1 MAKRIVLSQ
10 EKPDGNFPTCPYPN
24 PEIREAMKLAIEK
37 TIASRGLQDTI
48 FEIEIPME
56 TVTEYTD
63 NGIKTYERKLFPGYV
78 LIKMVMSDEAW
89 HIIKN
94 VRGVTGFITSGSD
107 RPVPLTEEELI
118 NLGLHKKEIV
128 LDYAVGSIVRI
139 LEGSFIDNKAKVLAI
154 DLEEEEV
161 EVSVELF
168 RGNSATMTLRLDQVE
183 AI

>member
-1 MAKRIVLSQ
+1 MAENAQWFVLQTYSGY
-10 EKPDGNFPTCPYPN
+10 ENTVKAT
-24 PEIREAMKLAIEK
+24 IEK
-37 TIASRGLQDTI
+37 TVESRNLHDRI
-48 FEIEIPME
+48 LAISIPME

-107 RPVPLTEEELI
+107 RPVPLTEAELI

-128 LDYAVGSIVRI
+128 LDYTVGSMVRI
-139 LEGSFIDNKAKVLAI
+139 LDGPYIGRDVKVIAI
-154 DLEEEEV
+154 DLEKEDV
-161 EVSVELF
+161 VVSVEVL
-168 RGNSATMTLRLDQVE
+168 RGSFAPKTLKLDEVK

>member
-1 MAKRIVLSQ
+1 MSADAKWYVVHTYSAY
-10 EKPDGNFPTCPYPN
+10 ENTVKNT
-24 PEIREAMKLAIEK
+24 IEK
-37 TIASRGLQDTI
+37 NIVSRSLQDTI

-107 RPVPLTEEELI
+107 RPVPLTEAELI

-128 LDYAVGSIVRI
+128 LDYTVGSIVRI
-139 LEGSFIDNKAKVLAI
+139 VDGPFYNIEAKVLAI

-161 EVSVELF
+161 EVSVEII
-168 RGNSATMTLRLDQVE
+168 RGNVTTKTFRLDQVE

>member
-1 MAKRIVLSQ
+1 MSADAKWYVVHTYSAY
-10 EKPDGNFPTCPYPN
+10 ENTVKNT
-24 PEIREAMKLAIEK
+24 IEK
-37 TIASRGLQDTI
+37 NVVSRGLQDTI

-107 RPVPLTEEELI
+107 RPVPLTEAELI

-128 LDYAVGSIVRI
+128 LDYTVGSIVRI
-139 LEGSFIDNKAKVLAI
+139 VDGPFVNNEAKVLAI

-161 EVSVELF
+161 EVSIELI
-168 RGNSATMTLRLDQVE
+168 RGNAATKVLRLDQVE

>member
-1 MAKRIVLSQ
+1 MSADAKWYVVHTYSAY
-10 EKPDGNFPTCPYPN
+10 ENTVKNT
-24 PEIREAMKLAIEK
+24 IEK
-37 TIASRGLQDTI
+37 TIVSRGLQDTI

-107 RPVPLTEEELI
+107 RPVPLTEAELI

-128 LDYAVGSIVRI
+128 LDYTVGSMVRI
-139 LEGSFIDNKAKVLAI
+139 LDGPYIGRDVKVIAI
-154 DLEEEEV
+154 DLEKEDV
-161 EVSVELF
+161 VVSVEVL
-168 RGNSATMTLRLDQVE
+168 RGSFAPKTLKLDEVK

>member
-1 MAKRIVLSQ
+1 MSGEAKWYVVHTYSAY
-10 EKPDGNFPTCPYPN
+10 ENTVKNT
-24 PEIREAMKLAIEK
+24 IEK
-37 TIASRGLQDTI
+37 NIASRGLQDTI

-89 HIIKN
+89 HIIKG

-107 RPVPLTEEELI
+107 RPVPLTEAELI

-128 LDYAVGSIVRI
+128 LDYTVGSIVRI
-139 LEGSFIDNKAKVLAI
+139 VDGPFCNIEAKVLAI

-161 EVSVELF
+161 EVSVEIF
-168 RGNSATMTLRLDQVE
+168 RGNVTNKTFRLDQVE

>member
-1 MAKRIVLSQ
+1 MHTYSAYENTVK
-10 EKPDGNFPTCPYPN
+10 NT
-24 PEIREAMKLAIEK
+24 IEK
-37 TIASRGLQDTI
+37 TIVSRGLQDTI

-107 RPVPLTEEELI
+107 RPVPLTEAELI

-128 LDYAVGSIVRI
+128 LDYTDGSMVRI
-139 LEGSFIDNKAKVLAI
+139 LDGPYIGRDVKVIAI
-154 DLEEEEV
+154 DLEKEDV
-161 EVSVELF
+161 VVSVEVL
-168 RGNSATMTLRLDQVE
+168 RGSFAPKTLKLDEVK

>member
-1 MAKRIVLSQ
+1 MSADAKWYVVHTYSAY
-10 EKPDGNFPTCPYPN
+10 ENTVKNT
-24 PEIREAMKLAIEK
+24 IEK

-107 RPVPLTEEELI
+107 RPVPLTEAELI

-128 LDYAVGSIVRI
+128 LDYTVGSMVRI
-139 LEGSFIDNKAKVLAI
+139 LDGPYFGRDVKVIAI
-154 DLEEEEV
+154 DLEKEDV
-161 EVSVELF
+161 VVSVEVL
-168 RGNSATMTLRLDQVE
+168 RGSFAPKTLKLDEVK

>member
-1 MAKRIVLSQ
+1 MSGEAKWYVVHTYSAY
-10 EKPDGNFPTCPYPN
+10 ENTVKNT
-24 PEIREAMKLAIEK
+24 IEK
-37 TIASRGLQDTI
+37 TIVSRGLEDTI
-48 FEIEIPME
+48 YEIEIPME

-63 NGIKTYERKLFPGYV
+63 NGIKTYDRKLFPGYV

-118 NLGLHKKEIV
+118 TLGLHKKEIV
-128 LDYAVGSIVRI
+128 LDYKVGSTVKIVD
-139 LEGSFIDNKAKVLAI
+139 GPFIGNEAKVLSI
-154 DLEEEEV
+154 DLDEEEL
-161 EVSVELF
+161 EVSIELI
-168 RGNSATMTLRLDQVE
+168 RGMAATKRLRLDQVE

>member
-1 MAKRIVLSQ
+1 MA
-10 EKPDGNFPTCPYPN
+10 E
-24 PEIREAMKLAIEK
+24 EAKWYVVHTYSGYENAVKNTIEK
-37 TIASRGLQDTI
+37 TIVSRSLEDTI
-48 FEIEIPME
+48 YEIAIPME
-56 TVTEYTD
+56 TVNEYTD

-107 RPVPLTEEELI
+107 RPVPLTETELI

-128 LDYAVGSIVRI
+128 LDYKVGSTVRI
-139 LEGSFIDNKAKVLAI
+139 VDGPFINNEAKVLSI
-154 DLEEEEV
+154 DVDEEEV
-161 EVSVELF
+161 EVSIELM
-168 RGNSATMTLRLDQVE
+168 RGMAATKVLRLDQVE

>member
-1 MAKRIVLSQ
+1 MSADAKWYVVHTYSAY
-10 EKPDGNFPTCPYPN
+10 ENTVKNT
-24 PEIREAMKLAIEK
+24 IEK

-107 RPVPLTEEELI
+107 RPVPLTEAELI

-128 LDYAVGSIVRI
+128 LDYTVGSMVRI
-139 LEGSFIDNKAKVLAI
+139 LDGPYIGRDVKVIAI
-154 DLEEEEV
+154 DLEKEDV
-161 EVSVELF
+161 VVSVEVL
-168 RGNSATMTLRLDQVE
+168 RGSFAPKTLKLDEVK

>member
-1 MAKRIVLSQ
+1 MSADAKWYVVHTYSAY
-10 EKPDGNFPTCPYPN
+10 ENTVKNT
-24 PEIREAMKLAIEK
+24 IEK

-107 RPVPLTEEELI
+107 KPVPLTETELI

-128 LDYAVGSIVRI
+128 LDYTVGSMVRVLDGPYI
-139 LEGSFIDNKAKVLAI
+139 GRDVKVVAI
-154 DLEEEEV
+154 DLEKEEV
-161 EVSVELF
+161 VVSVEII
-168 RGNSATMTLRLDQVE
+168 RGSSAPMTLKLDEVK

>member
-1 MAKRIVLSQ
+1 MSGEAKWYVVHTYSAY
-10 EKPDGNFPTCPYPN
+10 ENTVKNT
-24 PEIREAMKLAIEK
+24 IEK
-37 TIASRGLQDTI
+37 NIASRGLQDTI

-89 HIIKN
+89 HIIKG

-107 RPVPLTEEELI
+107 RPVPLTEAELI

-128 LDYAVGSIVRI
+128 LDYTVGSIVRI
-139 LEGSFIDNKAKVLAI
+139 VDGPFCNIEAKVLKI

-161 EVSVELF
+161 EVSVEIF
-168 RGNSATMTLRLDQVE
+168 RGNVTNKTFRLDQVE

>member
-1 MAKRIVLSQ
+1 MSADAKWYVVHTYSAY
-10 EKPDGNFPTCPYPN
+10 ENTVKNT
-24 PEIREAMKLAIEK
+24 IEK

-48 FEIEIPME
+48 FESEIPME

-107 RPVPLTEEELI
+107 RPVPLTEAELI

-128 LDYAVGSIVRI
+128 LDYTVGSMVRI
-139 LEGSFIDNKAKVLAI
+139 LDGPYIGRDVKVIAI
-154 DLEEEEV
+154 DLEKEDV
-161 EVSVELF
+161 VVSVEVL
-168 RGNSATMTLRLDQVE
+168 RGSFAPKTLKLDEVK

>member
-1 MAKRIVLSQ
+1 MSADAKWYVVHTYSAY
-10 EKPDGNFPTCPYPN
+10 ENTVKNT
-24 PEIREAMKLAIEK
+24 IEK
-37 TIASRGLQDTI
+37 TIASRSLQDTI

-107 RPVPLTEEELI
+107 RPVPLTEAELI

-128 LDYAVGSIVRI
+128 LDYTVGSMVRI
-139 LEGSFIDNKAKVLAI
+139 LDGPYIGRDVKVIAI
-154 DLEEEEV
+154 DLEKEDV
-161 EVSVELF
+161 VVSVEVL
-168 RGNSATMTLRLDQVE
+168 RGSFAPKTLKLDEVK